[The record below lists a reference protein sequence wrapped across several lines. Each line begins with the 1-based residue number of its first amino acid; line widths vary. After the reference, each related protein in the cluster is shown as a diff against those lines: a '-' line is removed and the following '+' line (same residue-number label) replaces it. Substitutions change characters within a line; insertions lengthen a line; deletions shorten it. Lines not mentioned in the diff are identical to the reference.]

1 MAGARRLADAG
12 IQACLQICNR
22 RRHGRRWFG
31 APAVWP
37 SKTALSALQNR
48 LFRRLK
54 RCWLQA
60 PLLPSWACGHGSSG
74 HDLRC
79 RGPVW
84 PAQAFVGLPQLNV
97 PGKLLARI

>member
-22 RRHGRRWFG
+22 RRQGRHLFG
-31 APAVWP
+31 APAVLP

-60 PLLPSWACGHGSSG
+60 RMAGFAMCCLPVGCERMALLGPLTYKC
-74 HDLRC
+74 
-79 RGPVW
+79 
-84 PAQAFVGLPQLNV
+84 
-97 PGKLLARI
+97 